1 MEGEGEKEDEGD
13 KETNWRKSKDDQV
26 SAPLII
32 DPTPGYM
39 MKEMKA
45 VTRKFEEVTGWRVS
59 VVERAGTKV
68 SSIAKAEPLKKS
80 ECGRADCF
88 PCTTGDGNCERNG
101 AGHTISCLT

>member
-45 VTRKFEEVTGWRVS
+45 VTRKFEEVSGRIPAKDRASLSGLLVFW
-59 VVERAGTKV
+59 VELAQ
-68 SSIAKAEPLKKS
+68 L
-80 ECGRADCF
+80 
-88 PCTTGDGNCERNG
+88 
-101 AGHTISCLT
+101 H